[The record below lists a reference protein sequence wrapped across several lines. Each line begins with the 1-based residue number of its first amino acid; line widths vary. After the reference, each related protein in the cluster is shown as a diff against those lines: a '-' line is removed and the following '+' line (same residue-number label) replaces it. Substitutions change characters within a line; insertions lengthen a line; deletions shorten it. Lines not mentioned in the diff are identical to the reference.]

1 MSSAIRRQL
10 AAFELRNRSA
20 KASVRA
26 IKITANSLTSPRE
39 RDAAMRIA
47 ATIDLCAACQRSFL
61 ITPVGKPTKIIF
73 SSPRACKNRFICP
86 PCARAAADLHREKL
100 RELIDIAAEIGPA
113 NFRGLFLTL
122 TARSRPLLTELPAM
136 LADHT
141 AGLKRYFRG
150 DRIKSTIRGH
160 YTAIELTVGRNRRG
174 EPTAHLHSHSII
186 IVDGDT
192 YFAGGYPAIHH
203 AHWRQAWRDAARLAY
218 LPMVNVKAIKGPG
231 GETDVQSIK
240 VAAVEC
246 AKYVLSP
253 GFYEHGHA
261 GPVADGAVL
270 LAINRAFKRQR
281 LFRYDGLFAEA
292 MKIRRQHNQQPI
304 P

>member
-1 MSSAIRRQL
+1 M
-10 AAFELRNRSA
+10 AAFALRNRSA
-20 KASVRA
+20 KASARA
-26 IKITANSLTSPRE
+26 IRSAANTLGSPRD
-39 RDAAMRIA
+39 RAAALRIA
-47 ATIDLCAACQRSFL
+47 AKIDMCAACQRYFL
-61 ITPVGKPTKIIF
+61 VTPVGEPTKIIF

-86 PCARAAADLHREKL
+86 PCARAAADHHREKV

-122 TARSRPLLTELPAM
+122 TTRSRPLLTELPAM

-141 AGLKRYFRG
+141 AGLKRHFRG
-150 DRIKSTIRGH
+150 DRIRSAIRGH

-174 EPTAHLHSHSII
+174 EPMAHVHSHSIV

-203 AHWRQAWRDAARLAY
+203 AHWRRGWRDAARLAY
-218 LPMVNVKAIKGPG
+218 LPMVNVKAIKGPRD
-231 GETDVQSIK
+231 ETDVQSIK
-240 VAAVEC
+240 IAAVEC

-253 GFYEHGHA
+253 HVYEHQRA

-270 LAINRAFKRQR
+270 LAIDRAFKRQR
-281 LFRYDGLFAEA
+281 LFRYDGIFAEA
-292 MKIRRQHNQQPI
+292 MKLRRQRNQQPI